1 MRDNPNGA
9 LRHVWWTE
17 AQERQTARSYEE
29 YQKIKWKLAK
39 RDHGFALI
47 EELVS
52 NWSADAPI
60 STEATLDAITCAL
73 KVYGTDK
80 EA

>member
-1 MRDNPNGA
+1 MCANPNARWGGDVA
-9 LRHVWWTE
+9 DVV
-17 AQERQTARSYEE
+17 ERNREYEE
-29 YQKIKWKLAK
+29 HQVTQRKLAK
-39 RDHGFALI
+39 RDHGFRLI